1 MMISYSGLGGAELG
15 CMGNEQ
21 GCSLAVS
28 TLGKE
33 SLVERVW
40 SQKCPFKERKGIEMA
55 EDKVRL

>member
-1 MMISYSGLGGAELG
+1 MG